1 MAITDG
7 DISGVRNKI
16 VRGQL
21 LQRQKKEKAQNKL
34 RKRIERKEAENRGEV
49 VERGQFFL
57 LSLGQQFFVLVL
69 GLRVREGGEADFFW
83 VCDRMDEND

>member
-1 MAITDG
+1 MGITDG

-21 LQRQKKEKAQNKL
+21 LARQKKEKAQNKL

-49 VERGQFFL
+49 VERGEFL
-57 LSLGQQFFVLVL
+57 NL
-69 GLRVREGGEADFFW
+69 
-83 VCDRMDEND
+83 

>member
-1 MAITDG
+1 MGITDG

-21 LQRQKKEKAQNKL
+21 LARQKKEKAQNKL

-49 VERGQFFL
+49 VERGTFIIPSTIDL
-57 LSLGQQFFVLVL
+57 KRS
-69 GLRVREGGEADFFW
+69 
-83 VCDRMDEND
+83 